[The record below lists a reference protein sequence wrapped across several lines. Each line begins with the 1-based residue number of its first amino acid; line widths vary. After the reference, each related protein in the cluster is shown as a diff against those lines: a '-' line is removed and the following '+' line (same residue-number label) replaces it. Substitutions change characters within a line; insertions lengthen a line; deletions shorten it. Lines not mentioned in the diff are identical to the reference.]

1 MPKISKLDRLYMG
14 MAIDMASISY
24 GVRGQVGAI
33 LVTNYG
39 VILTGVNGLPQQLG
53 NTLEDPVYDLVT
65 QFGESPKYVYIGL
78 ETKKEVIHAELNC
91 ILKGAREGVS
101 TVDATIYTTVSPC
114 AQCASMLV
122 SAGIKRVV
130 FLSTYRDTRGLKILR
145 DCGVIVEQIEGEIM
159 KFSDFFNVII
169 SLFDQD
175 GVDFNNLPDDRQDE
189 IKTNCRSL
197 WQDGYEPQEAYDT
210 LD

>member
-78 ETKKEVIHAELNC
+78 ETKKRGYPRRAELH
-91 ILKGAREGVS
+91 S
-101 TVDATIYTTVSPC
+101 
-114 AQCASMLV
+114 
-122 SAGIKRVV
+122 
-130 FLSTYRDTRGLKILR
+130 
-145 DCGVIVEQIEGEIM
+145 
-159 KFSDFFNVII
+159 
-169 SLFDQD
+169 
-175 GVDFNNLPDDRQDE
+175 
-189 IKTNCRSL
+189 
-197 WQDGYEPQEAYDT
+197 
-210 LD
+210 